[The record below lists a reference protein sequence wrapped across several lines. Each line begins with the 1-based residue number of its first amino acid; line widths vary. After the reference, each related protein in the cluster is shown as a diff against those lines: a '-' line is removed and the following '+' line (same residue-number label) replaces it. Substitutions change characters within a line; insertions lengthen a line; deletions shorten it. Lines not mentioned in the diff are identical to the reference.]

1 VGARRSIPSHPF
13 EEVALR
19 ERNAPLRHLC
29 RFVGIVGLG
38 LFAFSFAVP
47 SAAQDRAAL
56 SRLLREGQDF
66 RVRVQAAFAIG
77 NTHDPILR
85 PQLERALRDE
95 HVAVRAAA
103 ATALGRL
110 GSPRAIPA
118 LERAL
123 RDPERAV
130 RGQAERSIELL
141 RSAQRSSRSR
151 GRRGHSSALEPLGS
165 VNWSH
170 VRAAVLVGDM
180 RNRSSFRDGEL
191 ERRLRDEV
199 EGQLRRLSRIVL
211 FESAQEL
218 SEGARSQMRR
228 RRVPMLRMD
237 GALTKVRP
245 ERRDAG
251 LAVRCEVS
259 IMLLEEPGRNLRG
272 ELRGAATGMDRRIH
286 NPRQQE
292 ARLAH
297 EALSGAVRSAMS
309 TADVAIARAAHP

>member
-1 VGARRSIPSHPF
+1 LIAF
-13 EEVALR
+13 
-19 ERNAPLRHLC
+19 
-29 RFVGIVGLG
+29 VGLG
-38 LFAFSFAVP
+38 LLAVSFAVP

-95 HVAVRAAA
+95 NVAVRAAA

-123 RDPERAV
+123 RDREPAV
-130 RGQAERSIELL
+130 RGQARRSIELL
-141 RSAQRSSRSR
+141 QAASSASRSRSR
-151 GRRGHSSALEPLGS
+151 GAASTSPLTPVGAP
-165 VNWSH
+165 NWSH
-170 VRAAVLVGDM
+170 VRAALVVGDM
-180 RNRSSFRDGEL
+180 RNRSSYRDGAL
-191 ERRLRDEV
+191 EARFRAEV
-199 EGQLRRLSRIVL
+199 QLQLRRLTRVML
-211 FESAQEL
+211 FESSRDLDAA
-218 SEGARSQMRR
+218 ARSQMSR

-245 ERRDAG
+245 ERRNAG

-259 IMLLEEPGRNLRG
+259 LILLEEPGRNLLG

-286 NPRQQE
+286 DPRQQE
-292 ARLAH
+292 ARLAL
-297 EALSGAVRSAMS
+297 EALTGAVRSAMS
-309 TADVAIARAAHP
+309 TADVAIARAANP

>member
-1 VGARRSIPSHPF
+1 
-13 EEVALR
+13 VALR
-19 ERNAPLRHLC
+19 VRTAPLRHLC

-38 LFAFSFAVP
+38 LFALSFAVP

-141 RSAQRSSRSR
+141 RSAQGASRSR
-151 GRRGHSSALEPLGS
+151 GRRGHSSASSLEPLGS

-245 ERRDAG
+245 ERRNAG